1 MIVSGGENVHPLE
14 IEEWLVRHPGVDEAA
29 VVGEADERLGQ
40 RVVAYVVG
48 AAEADAGGARR
59 ALPRLADARALQAPA
74 RLPFRRRA
82 AEERVGQAPAPHAAH
97 DGGNHMTEYDG
108 FRVARENDRGVATIT
123 LDVPEKF
130 NRVSMGARD
139 ELARVFGEL
148 GGDDAVRVVVLR
160 GAGDKAF
167 TAGGDVGMFM
177 ERDAE
182 TLSHLH
188 VNVAAPERCPKPVI
202 AQLHGY
208 CFGVGLELAL
218 ACDFRVA
225 SDDAQLAL
233 PELTLGMIPGSGG
246 ASRLVK
252 MIGVSRT
259 KDVVMRGRRVPAAE
273 AQAWGLLCE
282 VVPRDELGAAVASLA
297 DELAARPALA
307 LRTAKRVIG
316 TAQDAPL
323 SVAMELGGP
332 RLRAA
337 ARHARLRRGRLGV
350 RREAEAAVRGPVS
363 GESALRG
370 RIGLLVAVALA
381 ALTLRP
387 QLVGLGPVLPRA
399 QDALGVSHSVA
410 SLLSAHPRDRHGRLR
425 ARGGAARRARRARSA
440 PSRSRSR

>member
-1 MIVSGGENVHPLE
+1 
-14 IEEWLVRHPGVDEAA
+14 
-29 VVGEADERLGQ
+29 
-40 RVVAYVVG
+40 
-48 AAEADAGGARR
+48 
-59 ALPRLADARALQAPA
+59 
-74 RLPFRRRA
+74 
-82 AEERVGQAPAPHAAH
+82 
-97 DGGNHMTEYDG
+97 MTEYDG
-108 FRVARENDRGVATIT
+108 FRVARETDRGVATIT

-139 ELARVFGEL
+139 ELARVFEDL
-148 GGDDAVRVVVLR
+148 GGDAGVRVVVLR
-160 GAGDKAF
+160 GAGEQAF

-182 TLSHLH
+182 TLSYLH

-252 MIGVSRT
+252 MIGVSRA
-259 KDVVMRGRRVPAAE
+259 KDVVMRGRRVSAAE

-282 VVPRDELGAAVASLA
+282 VVPRADLGAAVASLA
-297 DELAARPALA
+297 DELAGRPALA

-323 SVAMELGGP
+323 SVAME
-332 RLRAA
+332 
-337 ARHARLRRGRLGV
+337 
-350 RREAEAAVRGPVS
+350 AEGLAYGL
-363 GESALRG
+363 LRG
-370 RIGLLVAVALA
+370 THDFAEGVAAFVEK
-381 ALTLRP
+381 RK
-387 QLVGLGPVLPRA
+387 PRYE
-399 QDALGVSHSVA
+399 
-410 SLLSAHPRDRHGRLR
+410 DR
-425 ARGGAARRARRARSA
+425 
-440 PSRSRSR
+440 